1 MNDPLFL
8 KDDIRW
14 REDSPMSHMVKAGDF
29 LWLSGIVALDEN
41 RKVVGAANIQAQ
53 ARQVF
58 TIMRRVLGLAGC
70 DLTSVIRLT
79 NYLTV
84 SFDDM
89 EQTNKYFD
97 VRREFFGTHRPAS
110 TGVKVSALIF
120 PELLI
125 EIDAVAYAP
134 NALINPSAL
143 IPGSNK

>member
-1 MNDPLFL
+1 MNDTLFF

-29 LWLSGIVALDEN
+29 LWLSGIVSLDEK
-41 RKVVGAANIQAQ
+41 RKVVGAGDIKAQ
-53 ARQVF
+53 TRQIF

-89 EQTNKYFD
+89 EQTNRYWE
-97 VRREFFGTHRPAS
+97 VRREFFGAHRPAS
-110 TGVKVSALIF
+110 TGVKVSALIY

-134 NALINPSAL
+134 HAVINSSAL
-143 IPGSNK
+143 ISSTKA